1 MPSCYLLSF
10 LAPLMGILFW
20 DVVFAAP
27 TPVNMTWYR
36 DSRNVSHPYTTVSD
50 SDIPF
55 PSDYA
60 STVLFHHNM
69 HRANHSASPLTY
81 SSTLA
86 AYATSLSQS
95 CNSLSGTSVPAVNAS
110 YSTNTYAYYTSN
122 REDSSH
128 ESEQTARAIS
138 TWYNEELDTYIADS
152 AAMMTEP
159 TDYTNG
165 ILHFSQVVW
174 KDTTEVGC
182 AATKCEEGTALNPED
197 IWPVSWA
204 VVCAYSSAGNCV
216 GNACPDNGFLGNV
229 GAPLGMNHLGHEP
242 YSS

>member
-1 MPSCYLLSF
+1 MPSCYLLSI
-10 LAPLMGILFW
+10 LAPLMGAVLL
-20 DVVFAAP
+20 DVVLAAP
-27 TPVNMTWYR
+27 TPVSMTSYH
-36 DSRNVSHPYTTVSD
+36 DSHNVSHTHTTVSD

-69 HRANHSASPLTY
+69 HRANHSASSLTY

-86 AYATSLSQS
+86 AYATSLTQS
-95 CNSLSGTSVPAVNAS
+95 CNGLSSTSNSTVDSP

-122 REDSSH
+122 REDSST

-152 AAMMTEP
+152 AGMTTEP

-182 AATKCEEGTALNPED
+182 AATKCQEDTGLNPD
-197 IWPVSWA
+197 NVWPVSWA
-204 VVCAYSSAGNCV
+204 VACAYSSAGNCV

-229 GAPLGMNHLGHEP
+229 GAPLGLDYLGHEP
-242 YSS
+242 WAS